1 MANPVFISYRRSDTT
16 GEAGRL
22 ADSLENLLG
31 AACVFRDADDIP
43 AGEDFEVFLQ
53 RELAGTE
60 VTVVLIGKKWLA
72 ELNHRL
78 NQPNPDFVRIEIAT
92 ALKLGKRVIPVLL
105 QGAELPSAASLPDD
119 LRALVNRQAIN
130 LRDEAWIADAGRLAD
145 AIGRPYD
152 WRRLMLRWEAV
163 RLVPCCAGRD
173 FTPRCWRRGDGNGM
187 KPYGRHCGS
196 RSEVRNRSLVRMQWN
211 CSGWNG
217 RTRLSVKSCERP
229 GSL

>member
-72 ELNHRL
+72 ELNSRL
-78 NQPNPDFVRIEIAT
+78 SRPEPDFVRIEIAT

-145 AIGRPYD
+145 AIGRPYA
-152 WRRLMLRWEAV
+152 WRWLALRAV
-163 RLVPCCAGRD
+163 IFVVAAVIATKYAIGTLAPDADNQLELARAIIGGLLALYAGVEGLLWWKRKK
-173 FTPRCWRRGDGNGM
+173 RV
-187 KPYGRHCGS
+187 S
-196 RSEVRNRSLVRMQWN
+196 
-211 CSGWNG
+211 
-217 RTRLSVKSCERP
+217 
-229 GSL
+229 

>member
-152 WRRLMLRWEAV
+152 WRRLMLRALIFIVAAV
-163 RLVPCCAGRD
+163 VSTKYAIGALAPNAD
-173 FTPRCWRRGDGNGM
+173 NQLELARG
-187 KPYGRHCGS
+187 
-196 RSEVRNRSLVRMQWN
+196 VIVSLLALYTGVEGFLWWKRKK
-211 CSGWNG
+211 
-217 RTRLSVKSCERP
+217 RVT
-229 GSL
+229 

>member
-78 NQPNPDFVRIEIAT
+78 NQPNPDFVRIEIAA

-152 WRRLMLRWEAV
+152 WRRLMLRALIFIVAAV
-163 RLVPCCAGRD
+163 VATKYAIGALAPNAD
-173 FTPRCWRRGDGNGM
+173 NQLELARG
-187 KPYGRHCGS
+187 
-196 RSEVRNRSLVRMQWN
+196 VIVSLLALYTGVEGFLWWKRKK
-211 CSGWNG
+211 
-217 RTRLSVKSCERP
+217 RVT
-229 GSL
+229 

>member
-72 ELNHRL
+72 ELNSRL
-78 NQPNPDFVRIEIAT
+78 NQSNPDFVRIEIAT

-152 WRRLMLRWEAV
+152 WRQLMLRALIFIVVAV
-163 RLVPCCAGRD
+163 VATKYAIGTLAPNAD
-173 FTPRCWRRGDGNGM
+173 NQLELARG
-187 KPYGRHCGS
+187 
-196 RSEVRNRSLVRMQWN
+196 VIVSLLALYTGVEGFLWWKRKK
-211 CSGWNG
+211 
-217 RTRLSVKSCERP
+217 RVT
-229 GSL
+229 